1 MTLRHKILVDMS
13 ATIIHHGHIRL
24 LKFAADLGSVCVA
37 LTTDEE
43 ILAKKGFIPELD
55 FDSRREILESI
66 RYVDSVVPSP
76 WLITN
81 SFLNDLGVD
90 FLVHGHDNVNEISS
104 EKLILIPRTELI
116 SSNEIRN
123 RSFEIVSKTLNS

>member
-1 MTLRHKILVDMS
+1 MS
-13 ATIIHHGHIRL
+13 ATLLHHGHIRL
-24 LKFAADLGSVCVA
+24 LKFASNLGSDCVA

-43 ILAKKGFIPELD
+43 ILSKKGYVPELD
-55 FDSRREILESI
+55 FDSRKEVLESI

-81 SFLNDLGVD
+81 SFLTDLGID
-90 FLVHGHDNVNEISS
+90 FLVHGEDNVNEIDK

-116 SSNEIRN
+116 SSNEIRL
-123 RSFEIVSKTLNS
+123 RSFNIVSKTLNL